1 MNMQFKKQQCY
12 VAGLALGWIG
22 YAVGLAYF
30 SYEREWALVLLW
42 MAGVPCLRWA
52 PFYFFPHI
60 SRFLGYGRIMDKL
73 APIPPPH
80 ANPSA
85 TPVAVNFYR
94 FFSCPF
100 CPSVL
105 ARLQALQ
112 KQMGFTLE
120 IFDVTFKPQML
131 LTKGIKSVP
140 VVAVGDQRL
149 VGNSTTEQL
158 APSQTPWI
166 VQPGARPQPDGVVTS
181 GGQFADSRQSVRQP
195 SRGSVFSSGR
205 QPRD

>member
-1 MNMQFKKQQCY
+1 MNTQFKKQQCY

-22 YAVGLAYF
+22 YAVGLAHFRYQ
-30 SYEREWALVLLW
+30 RQWVILLLW

-52 PFYFFPHI
+52 LFYFFPHI
-60 SRFLGYGRIMDKL
+60 SRSLGYGRIVDKF

-85 TPVAVNFYR
+85 APVVVNFYS

-100 CPSVL
+100 CPIVL

-112 KQMGFTLE
+112 KQMGFTLKT
-120 IFDVTFKPQML
+120 FDVTLNPQTL
-131 LTKGIKSVP
+131 LTKGIRSVP
-140 VVAVGDQRL
+140 VVEVGDHRL

-158 APSQTPWI
+158 AGLIALGQSPEL
-166 VQPGARPQPDGVVTS
+166 VTGKLS
-181 GGQFADSRQSVRQP
+181 
-195 SRGSVFSSGR
+195 
-205 QPRD
+205 